1 MSLSLAELPT
11 LPDDLGG
18 IVEQALGSGEQLSLA
33 KAESL
38 LPTRSSECLA
48 EELSRVQCP
57 AALKGTFFI

>member
-11 LPDDLGG
+11 LPEDLGG
-18 IVEQALGSGEQLSLA
+18 IVEQALGYGEQPYLA
-33 KAESL
+33 RAGSL

-57 AALKGTFFI
+57 VALKGTFSI